1 MRRKEF
7 AVQDMQEIESF
18 LAEMSFGFLGTV
30 GADGLPHI
38 KPLNFVYSRDA
49 IYFHGSRI
57 GQKIED
63 VKLGSKV
70 TFCVAQEYALIP
82 SYFTDPTFACPA
94 TAFFKSV
101 TVTGTASIVDDMQE
115 KAEALA
121 AFMRKLQPEGGY
133 APIDPD
139 NAEYVSRIRGV
150 AVVRI
155 DIEELSGKFKFG
167 QNMKSGPFESVVEG
181 LTERG
186 YPMDAETVELMKK
199 YCPAHRE

>member
-7 AVQDMQEIESF
+7 AVQDLQEIESF

-30 GADGLPHI
+30 GADDRPHI
-38 KPLNFVYSRDA
+38 KPLNFVYLRDS
-49 IYFHGSRI
+49 IYFHGSRV
-57 GQKIED
+57 GQKMDD
-63 VKLGSKV
+63 VKLGTKV

-101 TVTGTASIVDDMQE
+101 LVTGTASIVDDLQE
-115 KAEALA
+115 KAEALT
-121 AFMRKLQPEGGY
+121 AFMTKLQPEGGY
-133 APIDPD
+133 DPIDTNNP
-139 NAEYVSRIRGV
+139 EYVSRIRGV
-150 AVVRI
+150 AIVRI

-167 QNMKSGPFESVVEG
+167 QNLKSDPFDNIVTG

-186 YPMDAETVELMKK
+186 KPLDAETAALMKK